1 MNTYLMTIVR
11 FFSGEETFEVE
22 ATDKKEAVEKTRKYF
37 EKYGSGNYK
46 LDSIKCKKKL
56 QKERIN

>member
-1 MNTYLMTIVR
+1 MTIVR

-22 ATDKKEAVEKTRKYF
+22 ATDKKEAIEKTRKYF
-37 EKYGSGNYK
+37 EKHGSGNYK

-56 QKERIN
+56 QKERNN